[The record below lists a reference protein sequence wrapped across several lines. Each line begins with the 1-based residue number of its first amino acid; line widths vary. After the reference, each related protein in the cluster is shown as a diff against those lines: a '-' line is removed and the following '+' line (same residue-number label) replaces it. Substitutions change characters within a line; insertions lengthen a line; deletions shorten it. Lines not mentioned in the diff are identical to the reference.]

1 MLLSSILFGRQ
12 YHDSA
17 TLISQFLMY
26 KSGITQQVRLQSLF
40 IKCEIKL
47 INEMIAPLIKEMIK
61 EKVIIR
67 NIKVRMKYT
76 KRKDNRIL
84 NGMKQSVIPALMA
97 WHNVAVQY
105 MGSLAITVY
114 TIYKIQKYCN
124 ARILCN
130 ITLLKML
137 GMEGS

>member
-1 MLLSSILFGRQ
+1 MFS
-12 YHDSA
+12 
-17 TLISQFLMY
+17 MY
-26 KSGITQQVRLQSLF
+26 MSGNIQQVRLQSLF

-61 EKVIIR
+61 KKVIIR
-67 NIKVRMKYT
+67 NIKVRTKYT
-76 KRKDNRIL
+76 KRKDNKIL

-97 WHNVAVQY
+97 WYKVAVQY
-105 MGSLAITVY
+105 MGSLAITAY

-137 GMEGS
+137 GMDGS